1 MGRAFTI
8 GKQPQEVFSKKGVLQ
23 NFTNFAG
30 NHLCQNL
37 FCIKVAGWREVFY
50 KKHLFYRTPLVA
62 ASDYKYFIL
71 KSHRSSHPEVL
82 CEKGVPEN
90 FTNFTGKH
98 LFQSLFLKK
107 VAGPGLSGVISN
119 NRLPFSNSY
128 LSFVSRA
135 VCKSKIFRISFLLV
149 ISSCRKDKSIWR
161 LVNAR

>member
-1 MGRAFTI
+1 MFFKI
-8 GKQPQEVFSKKGVLQ
+8 LQISQEIICARISFVLKLQ
-23 NFTNFAG
+23 ADVR
-30 NHLCQNL
+30 CS
-37 FCIKVAGWREVFY
+37 IKNTF
-50 KKHLFYRTPLVA
+50 FYRTPLVA

-71 KSHRSSHPEVL
+71 NSHRSSHPEVL